1 MNICRAGPLELDR
14 VGTCPLRSRPNRDT
28 VGKDFWAM
36 VAVLEGARGAA
47 RHRDSRLL
55 SALVERGRAR

>member
-1 MNICRAGPLELDR
+1 MNICCVGPLELDR
-14 VGTCPLRSRPNRDT
+14 VGTCPLHSRPDRDT

-36 VAVLEGARGAA
+36 VAVPEGARGAA
-47 RHRDSRLL
+47 SHRDSRLL